1 MAKIQTEIRLINVKE
16 TFEQVKEKMDLQW
29 IELTENISFFG
40 EMSNKMHEGEREIR
54 LNRNYIIEVY
64 E

>member
-1 MAKIQTEIRLINVKE
+1 MAKIQTQIRLINVKE
-16 TFEQVKEKMDLQW
+16 TFDQVKEKMDLQW
-29 IELTENISFFG
+29 MELTEDTTFYG
-40 EMSNKMHEGEREIR
+40 ELSGKYHKGEREIR

>member
-16 TFEQVKEKMDLQW
+16 TLEQVKEKMDLQW
-29 IELTENISFFG
+29 MELTEDTSFFG

>member
-1 MAKIQTEIRLINVKE
+1 MAKIQTQVRLINVKE
-16 TFEQVKEKMDLQW
+16 TFEHVKEKMDLQW
-29 IELTENISFFG
+29 MELTEDTSFFG
-40 EMSNKMHEGEREIR
+40 EMSGKMHEGEREIR